1 MSSIADF
8 DDADFQEIAPSRPS
22 TAPKADLAVSIVRL
36 GKNKIPRVQFNF
48 APGVLEEIAGPR
60 FDIAW
65 APDHRAFRIT
75 ARDLGKFE
83 PMNSTRG
90 NRVLLRC
97 PTPDV
102 GFFATDE
109 AIEPEFYVNQE
120 KRAILIEIGTEAFR
134 APAASS
140 VKPASPPATSGPTT
154 HKAAVERARQA
165 YPATSI
171 TSLRK

>member
-1 MSSIADF
+1 MTGIADF
-8 DDADFQEIAPSRPS
+8 DDADFQDILPARAAAS
-22 TAPKADLAVSIVRL
+22 TKADLAVSVVRL
-36 GKNKIPRVQFNF
+36 GKNKIARVQFNF
-48 APGVLEEIAGPR
+48 SPSAIAEIVGPR

-65 APDHRAFRIT
+65 APHHRAFRIT
-75 ARDLGKFE
+75 ARDLGKYE